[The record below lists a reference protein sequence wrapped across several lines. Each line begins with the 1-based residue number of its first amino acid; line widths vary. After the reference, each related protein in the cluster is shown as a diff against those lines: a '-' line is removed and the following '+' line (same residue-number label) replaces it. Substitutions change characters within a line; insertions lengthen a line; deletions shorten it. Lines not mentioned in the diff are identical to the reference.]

1 MSEKRF
7 ISVKEWDEADQPRE
21 KMLTLGKKQL
31 SNAELIAILLRTGV
45 KGCSVVEL
53 AKEVLSIAGGSL
65 SDLSRVDI
73 NQLSKIN
80 GMGLAKSA
88 TLMAA
93 LELGWRMQSEISSN
107 REYTITDSTTLFN
120 YISSKIVD
128 LDHEEFWAVYLNARG
143 KVVGCQRV
151 SSGGIT
157 DTNVDL
163 RIVFRG
169 ALESKAVSLMVAHNH
184 PSGRLMASRD
194 DRDLTNRLLEAG
206 KLLQI
211 RLMEHIIIAITP
223 SGKADFY
230 SFHDNGML

>member
-1 MSEKRF
+1 M
-7 ISVKEWDEADQPRE
+7 
-21 KMLTLGKKQL
+21 
-31 SNAELIAILLRTGV
+31 
-45 KGCSVVEL
+45 
-53 AKEVLSIAGGSL
+53 
-65 SDLSRVDI
+65 
-73 NQLSKIN
+73 
-80 GMGLAKSA
+80 
-88 TLMAA
+88 
-93 LELGWRMQSEISSN
+93 
-107 REYTITDSTTLFN
+107 
-120 YISSKIVD
+120 
-128 LDHEEFWAVYLNARG
+128 
-143 KVVGCQRV
+143 